1 MLPPVHN
8 PAFFTEKQKK
18 GKEYNGNKAEVRLH
32 KQEEKET
39 LDCEQSL
46 VFLCKVTARET

>member
-1 MLPPVHN
+1 MWAPVHN
-8 PAFFTEKQKK
+8 LAFFTEKQKKK

-39 LDCEQSL
+39 SI
-46 VFLCKVTARET
+46 K